1 MTGSRFNVKN
11 KILLIN
17 KELPVMNNLK
27 DSIILMGINWSKAA
41 KIKAF
46 KDIKVESPDVAK
58 VISDLDYM
66 FSKENV

>member
-1 MTGSRFNVKN
+1 
-11 KILLIN
+11 
-17 KELPVMNNLK
+17 MNNLK